1 MVQNGLHKNSR
12 FLKGRFT
19 LALLVIFFSISSF
32 SQKVLSTAKGT
43 VQDSV
48 TLQPL
53 SNATISI
60 INSTDSLKVKSTL
73 SSGSGYFEIKNLDTG
88 SYHLLISFQGF
99 EVWKKEFSISIED
112 TLIDL
117 QTIKMQRAY
126 KVMQEVIIKDEVPI
140 RVKGD
145 TVSFNANSFKTKPNA
160 TAEDLLKKLPG
171 MQVDKDGTV
180 KAQGENVPKIYVDGK
195 EFFGDDPKMAT
206 KNIAADMIDRVELYD
221 DISEQSKFNGI
232 DDGSRSKA
240 INLKLKKDKKKGVF
254 GRASV
259 GYGTDDRYQSSLSAN
274 YFKGATK
281 VSVIVRANNTNNT
294 GAGSADIGG
303 ASGSFGRNSGGSG
316 ITKNRGAGAN
326 YSDIWGKK
334 LEITSSYSLNH
345 SNNTNISTSHRQT
358 FFPDSTVT
366 RNQASS
372 SENNNNSHRIRLR
385 LNYVIDSM
393 SSIIYIPS
401 INFQSN
407 DNLRGDTTE
416 SFARKGNVVSKVNDS
431 RSLRENSGDG
441 LNWTNNFLYRRKL
454 SKARRTFSVNLFNS
468 YSNTV
473 RNGLSNSRIGQYK
486 NGNKTGDRII
496 NQKSIQENNST
507 NYGVTFSYTEPV
519 GPDKVLEFNY
529 SFNNSKNGSDREV
542 YDINDMTGKYDFKNL
557 QQTNL
562 FENLTKSNRL
572 GTNFQVVKKKY
583 NYQLGLGVQRTLL
596 QSNNLSKNTII
607 EQKFTNLFPTAS
619 FNYQFARS
627 KNVRFNY
634 SGRTNQ
640 PSAVQL
646 QEILNK
652 DNPLFWTRGNA
663 TLKQEYTNAFSLNY
677 HFFNTTNFRSLFFNA
692 SFFNTYNKIVNNV
705 ISKPELIR
713 QYALL
718 SPNDT
723 IPQGVQ
729 LSMPLNA
736 DGVYYANGNF
746 NIGFPIRRMKGGNF
760 NTYTTI
766 SYNRNVNF
774 ADGVKNFTYDFSLGE
789 ELRVSYNHEERL
801 DVGISVGIDYNSVK
815 NTLQKNQNQNSSYYV
830 YAASADISYT
840 LPENFILSTD
850 LDYATN
856 TGLASGYNQS
866 YFLWNASLSK
876 QVFKNKRGELKL
888 SINDILNQNTN
899 VSRNT
904 ADNYIE
910 DVRNLTLRRFAMLTF
925 TYNLNR
931 TGGKSTQAP

>member
-1 MVQNGLHKNSR
+1 
-12 FLKGRFT
+12 
-19 LALLVIFFSISSF
+19 
-32 SQKVLSTAKGT
+32 
-43 VQDSV
+43 
-48 TLQPL
+48 
-53 SNATISI
+53 
-60 INSTDSLKVKSTL
+60 
-73 SSGSGYFEIKNLDTG
+73 
-88 SYHLLISFQGF
+88 
-99 EVWKKEFSISIED
+99 
-112 TLIDL
+112 
-117 QTIKMQRAY
+117 
-126 KVMQEVIIKDEVPI
+126 QEVIIKDEVPI

-401 INFQSN
+401 INFQNN
-407 DNLRGDTTE
+407 DNLRSDTTE

-634 SGRTNQ
+634 RGRTNQ

-760 NTYTTI
+760 STYTTI

>member
-1 MVQNGLHKNSR
+1 M
-12 FLKGRFT
+12 
-19 LALLVIFFSISSF
+19 
-32 SQKVLSTAKGT
+32 
-43 VQDSV
+43 QDSV

-88 SYHLLISFQGF
+88 SYYLRISFQGF
-99 EVWKKEFSISIED
+99 EILKREFSISIED
-112 TLIDL
+112 TLINL

-401 INFQSN
+401 INFQNN
-407 DNLRGDTTE
+407 DNLRSDTTE

-596 QSNNLSKNTII
+596 QNNNLSKNTII

-634 SGRTNQ
+634 RGRTNQ

-931 TGGKSTQAP
+931 MRGKSTQAP

>member
-1 MVQNGLHKNSR
+1 M
-12 FLKGRFT
+12 
-19 LALLVIFFSISSF
+19 
-32 SQKVLSTAKGT
+32 
-43 VQDSV
+43 QDSV

-88 SYHLLISFQGF
+88 SYYLRISFQGF
-99 EVWKKEFSISIED
+99 EILKREFSISIED
-112 TLIDL
+112 TLINL

-326 YSDIWGKK
+326 FSDIWGKK

-401 INFQSN
+401 INFQNN
-407 DNLRGDTTE
+407 DNLRSDTTE

-496 NQKSIQENNST
+496 NQKSIQENNSN

-596 QSNNLSKNTII
+596 QNNNLSKNTII

-634 SGRTNQ
+634 RGRTNQ

>member
-1 MVQNGLHKNSR
+1 
-12 FLKGRFT
+12 
-19 LALLVIFFSISSF
+19 
-32 SQKVLSTAKGT
+32 AKGT

-88 SYHLLISFQGF
+88 SYYLRISFQGF
-99 EVWKKEFSISIED
+99 EILKREFSISIED
-112 TLIDL
+112 TLINL

-316 ITKNRGAGAN
+316 ITKNRGAGVN

>member
-1 MVQNGLHKNSR
+1 M
-12 FLKGRFT
+12 
-19 LALLVIFFSISSF
+19 
-32 SQKVLSTAKGT
+32 
-43 VQDSV
+43 QDSV

-88 SYHLLISFQGF
+88 SYYLRISFQGF
-99 EVWKKEFSISIED
+99 EILKREFSISIED
-112 TLIDL
+112 TLINL

-206 KNIAADMIDRVELYD
+206 KNIAADMIDRIELYD
-221 DISEQSKFNGI
+221 DLSEQSKFNGV

-316 ITKNRGAGAN
+316 ITKNRGAGVN

-401 INFQSN
+401 INFQNN
-407 DNLRGDTTE
+407 DNLRSDTTE

-529 SFNNSKNGSDREV
+529 SFNNSKNGSDREA

-596 QSNNLSKNTII
+596 QNNNLSKNTII

-634 SGRTNQ
+634 RGRTNQ